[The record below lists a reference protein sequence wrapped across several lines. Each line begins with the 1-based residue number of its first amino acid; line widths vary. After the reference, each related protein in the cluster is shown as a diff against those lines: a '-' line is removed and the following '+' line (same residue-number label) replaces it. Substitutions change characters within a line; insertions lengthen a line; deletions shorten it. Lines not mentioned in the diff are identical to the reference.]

1 MVARPPA
8 SWTRALL
15 FRRAAAASCSGWA
28 VAASRHAPP
37 ADGRASGRWPRP
49 LPHCLACLMQCCG
62 ALHLAAARRLRA
74 GNLQMRAPRLRMR
87 GPANSEGHASGR
99 GGAQR
104 GRQAAKA
111 QPGPSWVA
119 QQRTGVE
126 RRRWPPRDALM
137 FTSTLLAAAPSDV
150 LEPGG

>member
-1 MVARPPA
+1 MSVERRALSSAKQPSRCVW
-8 SWTRALL
+8 SRALL
-15 FRRAAAASCSGWA
+15 LLGREPCSSAGLQLL
-28 VAASRHAPP
+28 P
-37 ADGRASGRWPRP
+37 A
-49 LPHCLACLMQCCG
+49 G
-62 ALHLAAARRLRA
+62 AGQSLHLAAARRLRV

-87 GPANSEGHASGR
+87 GPANSEGRASGR

-126 RRRWPPRDALM
+126 RRRWPPRDALL